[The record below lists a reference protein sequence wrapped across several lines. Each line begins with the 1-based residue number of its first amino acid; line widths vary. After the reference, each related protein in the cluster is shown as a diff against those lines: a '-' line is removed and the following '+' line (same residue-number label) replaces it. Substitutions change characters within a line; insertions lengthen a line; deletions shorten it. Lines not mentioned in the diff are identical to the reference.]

1 MSLILY
7 DHELDENCYRVRLM
21 LSLLGL
27 QYERRAVDVFPGK
40 GQKGPELLKLNPA
53 GELPILEDGDLVLSE
68 APAILAYLARRHDA
82 SGHWL
87 PLDPPR
93 FGAVMRWL
101 AFASSHLGAAS
112 LARLHAMM
120 EVPADAAAVMSAA
133 KAAFRIMEDAMI
145 RREFEGA
152 AWFVGDGP
160 TIADIALFPS
170 IALSRD
176 AGIEHDA
183 YPALRR
189 WIRHVRALPGFRTMP
204 GIPEFY

>member
-1 MSLILY
+1 MSLVLY

-21 LSLLGL
+21 LSLLGME
-27 QYERRAVDVFPGK
+27 YERRAVDVFPGNE
-40 GQKGPELLKLNPA
+40 QKGPDFLKLNPA
-53 GELPILEDGDLVLSE
+53 GALPIFVEGDLVLSE
-68 APAILAYLARRHDA
+68 GPAILAYLARRYDA
-82 SGHWL
+82 SGQWL
-87 PLDPPR
+87 PLDPQR
-93 FGAVMRWL
+93 FGVAMRWL
-101 AFASSHLGAAS
+101 AFASSHLGAAA

-120 EVPADAAAVMSAA
+120 EVPADGPAVTSAA
-133 KAAFRIMEDAMI
+133 KAAFRIMEDVMV

-152 AWFVGDGP
+152 TWFADAHP

-189 WIRHVRALPGFRTMP
+189 WIRRVRALPGFRTMP